1 MTGTI
6 YHIAYRTP
14 EGVHLARIRER
25 TVGLAKRRLK
35 SADSEAREM
44 QRIGG
49 LWIKQNLPGMGY
61 KIDLT

>member
-1 MTGTI
+1 MTGNI

-14 EGVHLARIRER
+14 HGVHLARIRER

-35 SADSEAREM
+35 ANEPEAIEM
-44 QRIGG
+44 QRVGA
-49 LWIKQNLPGMGY
+49 LWIKQNLPGVGY